1 MTGKRRSL
9 EELEMRADFVGR
21 HIGPGAHEVEA
32 MLGSVGFASLDA
44 LIDAAVP
51 GAIRDTDGLN
61 LPASRT
67 EADVLGELRA
77 LAARNKPHRSM
88 IGLGYYDTHTPPV
101 ILRNV
106 LENPGWYT
114 AYTPYQPEISQGRL
128 EALVTF
134 QTVIMDLTGMA
145 LANASL
151 LDEASAAAEAMSL
164 CKRAGKSASNAFFVD
179 RDCHPQTIAVL
190 RTRAEGLGFE
200 IIVGDYRDDLPSA
213 TCFGVLLQY
222 PSSSGAIRDYREC
235 VEAAHAKGALVVVAG
250 DLLALTLLTPPG
262 EWGADVAVG
271 SAQRFGVPMGFG
283 GPHAGYFATREE
295 YRRMVPGRI
304 VGVTIGED
312 GEPAYRL
319 ALQTREQHIRR
330 EKATSNICTAQVLL
344 AVMAGFYAVYHG
356 SEGLK
361 TIAERVARMTAILA
375 GGLGKLGFRLA
386 SESFFDTLSV
396 AVEGDAGAIAGRARA
411 GGINLRLIDPDTIGI
426 SLDETTTAGE
436 IELVWAAFAGE
447 TASLPSIADLD
458 RKAENGLPVALVRG
472 SAFLQHPVFSAYRS
486 ETEMLRYLKRLQDK
500 DIALDRSMIP
510 LGSCTM
516 KLNAVTEME
525 AITWPEFASLHPFA
539 PLDQAQGTLALIA
552 QLESWLAEITGFD
565 EVSLQPNA
573 GSQGEF
579 AGLRA
584 IERYHQA
591 NGQGIRKICL
601 IPSSAHG
608 TNPASAVMA
617 GLEVVV
623 IGCDEAGNID
633 VGDLRA
639 KAEANAERLAAL
651 MVTYPSTHG
660 VFETSIVEICE
671 IVHHHGGQVYFD
683 GANLNALVGLAKP
696 GLFGADV
703 AHLNLHKTFC
713 VPHGGGGPG
722 IGPIGV
728 RKHLAPYLPNHPL
741 VPEAGPKTGMGPV
754 AAAPWGSAGILPIS
768 WAYIALMGG
777 PGLKAATET
786 AILNA
791 NYIAKRLS
799 PSFAVVYT
807 GPGGLV
813 AHECIIDLRDFKE
826 SAGIGVEDVAKRLMD
841 YGFHAPTMSWPVAG
855 TLMIEPTESEAK
867 VEIDRFCDAMIAI
880 RGEIARIEKGE
891 WPRDDNPL
899 INAPHT
905 AAMVMAE
912 DWKHAY
918 ARAQAAFPA
927 AGLRRS
933 KYWPPVGRID
943 QVAGDRNF
951 ACACPPL
958 EAYQDAAE

>member
-1 MTGKRRSL
+1 
-9 EELEMRADFVGR
+9 
-21 HIGPGAHEVEA
+21 
-32 MLGSVGFASLDA
+32 
-44 LIDAAVP
+44 
-51 GAIRDTDGLN
+51 
-61 LPASRT
+61 
-67 EADVLGELRA
+67 
-77 LAARNKPHRSM
+77 
-88 IGLGYYDTHTPPV
+88 
-101 ILRNV
+101 
-106 LENPGWYT
+106 
-114 AYTPYQPEISQGRL
+114 
-128 EALVTF
+128 
-134 QTVIMDLTGMA
+134 
-145 LANASL
+145 
-151 LDEASAAAEAMSL
+151 
-164 CKRAGKSASNAFFVD
+164 
-179 RDCHPQTIAVL
+179 
-190 RTRAEGLGFE
+190 
-200 IIVGDYRDDLPSA
+200 
-213 TCFGVLLQY
+213 
-222 PSSSGAIRDYREC
+222 
-235 VEAAHAKGALVVVAG
+235 
-250 DLLALTLLTPPG
+250 
-262 EWGADVAVG
+262 
-271 SAQRFGVPMGFG
+271 
-283 GPHAGYFATREE
+283 
-295 YRRMVPGRI
+295 MVPGRI
-304 VGVTIGED
+304 VGVSIDED
-312 GEPAYRL
+312 GNPAYRL

-356 SEGLK
+356 PEGLK
-361 TIAERVARMTAILA
+361 TIARRVARMTSILA
-375 GGLGKLGFRLA
+375 DGLGKLGFPSRYEA
-386 SESFFDTLSV
+386 FFDTLTL
-396 AVEGDAGAIAGRARA
+396 AVDGDADAIAERARA
-411 GGINLRLIDPDTIGI
+411 SGINLRLVDADTIGI
-426 SLDETTTAGE
+426 SIDETTTASE
-436 IELVWAAFAGE
+436 IELVWAAFAGKSQ
-447 TASLPSIADLD
+447 SLPKIVDLD
-458 RKAENGLPVALVRG
+458 KKAESGLPKGLARD
-472 SAFLQHPVFSAYRS
+472 SAFLQHPVFSLYRS

-525 AITWPEFASLHPFA
+525 AITWPEFASMHPFA

-552 QLESWLAEITGFD
+552 ELESWLGEITGFD
-565 EVSLQPNA
+565 EFSLQPNA

-579 AGLRA
+579 SGLRV

-591 NGQGIRKICL
+591 NGQGQRKICL

-608 TNPASAVMA
+608 TNPASAVLA

-623 IGCDEAGNID
+623 IGCDDAGNID

-660 VFETSIVEICE
+660 VFETAIVEICE
-671 IVHHHGGQVYFD
+671 IVHHNGGQVYFD

-713 VPHGGGGPG
+713 IPHGGGGPG

-728 RKHLAPYLPNHPL
+728 RAHLAPYLPNHPL
-741 VPEAGPKTGMGPV
+741 VPEAGPQTGMGPV

-777 PGLKAATET
+777 TGLKRATET

-799 PSFAVVYT
+799 RCFPVVYT

-826 SAGIGVEDVAKRLMD
+826 SAGVSVDDVAKRLMD
-841 YGFHAPTMSWPVAG
+841 YGFHAPTMSWPVTG

-880 RGEIARIEKGE
+880 REEIAQIEKGE

-899 INAPHT
+899 VNAPHT
-905 AAMVMAE
+905 ATMVMA
-912 DWKHAY
+912 DKWDHPY
-918 ARAQAAFPA
+918 AREQAAFPT
-927 AGLRRS
+927 AGLRQS
-933 KYWPPVGRID
+933 KYWPPVARID
-943 QVAGDRNF
+943 QVYGDRHF